1 MEGPQQDGIAPIV
14 IESKNIDGDDTFP
27 FLDVLLEKNP
37 VDMFCDTR
45 VVVKARPLQIVF
57 KDVSNWIHFFFDVK
71 FELEN
76 NSNIPYEWLK
86 RRSFIS
92 VTTKNLY

>member
-57 KDVSNWIHFFFDVK
+57 KDVSNWIHFFF
-71 FELEN
+71 
-76 NSNIPYEWLK
+76 
-86 RRSFIS
+86 RC
-92 VTTKNLY
+92 